1 MNWGSGGPAAHQPYV
16 GLRAFRADDAYRFF
30 GRERA
35 AHDLAAHW
43 QANRLTILHGPSG
56 AGKTSLLQAGVL
68 PLLDPETTDTL
79 PVGRVSYGSAFP
91 VVDGATYP
99 TAALPPQH
107 NPHVFALL
115 SAWAPRE
122 SPARLAG
129 LTLES
134 FLRSRPARQDPYGD
148 PMLVLLAIDQA
159 EELFDDFAQRQVYR
173 EWFLDQL
180 KRALDAD
187 KNLRLLMCVRDDH
200 LASIMP
206 YGRKLVANDHRRVRL
221 DALAREEAREAITGP
236 VRGTGRVYDRA
247 AVDRLLRD
255 LTADSPPGEPRAEP
269 VRLQTACSMLWRSL
283 PPGVRTITEAHV
295 GDIAVTDKQGTTYCE
310 LKVGEVAAAH
320 LDGDTGRL
328 LSWLARTF
336 VTQLVTRRR
345 VRVRDH
351 VTAGM
356 DNVIIEA
363 LVRRDIL
370 LRDAEWCELA
380 HDRLIQP
387 ILQAAGPVDLSA
399 SGTDP
404 DDLLG
409 SAELALRDRDL
420 EQAKAQARAA
430 LDRVRG
436 DRRLEAEIHT
446 FLGNI
451 AHQEQEY
458 ADSIEHYL
466 RAAELFESLS
476 AFDAVGRLLVGMG
489 WLRLAQGRPDLAV
502 DELNIAQGRYRHDLS
517 IKTAF
522 AWALWHDGAPAL
534 ARDTVTGVLEQ
545 DGDALDALQARGEIL
560 ASMGESAAALA
571 DLERASPLQ
580 WPSTKAAHAL
590 ASARLADVQEPTPP
604 IKKEIREA
612 LDDAPDSGPVWLYS
626 AWINL
631 AQAERDVADETARDT
646 AREHARR
653 ALKARS
659 PSLPRHLKDE
669 ARTLS
674 GES

>member
-1 MNWGSGGPAAHQPYV
+1 M
-16 GLRAFRADDAYRFF
+16 RAFRADDAFRFF
-30 GRERA
+30 GRDRA

-56 AGKTSLLQAGVL
+56 VGKTSLVQAGVL
-68 PLLDPETTDTL
+68 PLLDTETTDTL
-79 PVGRVSYGSAFP
+79 PVGRLSYGSAFP

-115 SAWAPRE
+115 SAWAPQE

-134 FLRSRPARQDPYGD
+134 YLRSRPARQDPYGD

-187 KNLRLLMCVRDDH
+187 KNIRLLMCVRDDH
-200 LASIMP
+200 LASLMP
-206 YGRKLVANDHRRVRL
+206 YGKKLVANDHRRVRL
-221 DALAREEAREAITGP
+221 DPLDQEEAREAVTGP
-236 VRGTGRVYDRA
+236 VRGTGRLYERS

-255 LTADSPPGEPRAEP
+255 LSAESAPGDLRAEP
-269 VRLQTACSMLWRSL
+269 VRLQAACSMLWRSL

-295 GDIAVTDKQGTTYCE
+295 GDVAATDKQVTAFCE
-310 LKVGEVAAAH
+310 LMVREVAAEH
-320 LDGDTGRL
+320 LEGDTARL
-328 LSWLARTF
+328 MSWLARTF

-345 VRVRDH
+345 VRVREN
-351 VTAGM
+351 VTAGLA
-356 DNVIIEA
+356 NVIIEA

-370 LRDAEWCELA
+370 VRDAEWCELS

-387 ILQAAGPVDLSA
+387 VLQAAGPVDLSA

-404 DDLLG
+404 DGLLG

-420 EQAKAQARAA
+420 EQAKAQAREA
-430 LDRVRG
+430 LTRVRG

-458 ADSIEHYL
+458 AAAIEHYL

-502 DELNIAQGRYRHDLS
+502 DELNIAQGRYQHDLS

-522 AWALWHDGAPAL
+522 AWALWHDGAPDL
-534 ARDTVTGVLEQ
+534 ARDTVTGVLEE

-560 ASMGESAAALA
+560 ASMGRSAAALA

-590 ASARLADVQEPTPP
+590 ASARLADVQEVTPA
-604 IKKEIREA
+604 IQKEIREA

-626 AWINL
+626 AWINV
-631 AQAERDVADETARDT
+631 AQAARETGDETARET
-646 AREHARR
+646 ALATAGEHARR

-659 PSLPRHLKDE
+659 PSLPRHLKE
-669 ARTLS
+669 KARKLS
-674 GES
+674 GEK

>member
-1 MNWGSGGPAAHQPYV
+1 MNRGSGGSAAHRPYV

-30 GRERA
+30 GRARA

-91 VVDGATYP
+91 VVDGAIYP
-99 TAALPPQH
+99 AAALPPQH

-115 SAWAPRE
+115 TAWAPNE

-129 LTLES
+129 LTLEGY
-134 FLRSRPARQDPYGD
+134 LRSRPARQDPYGD
-148 PMLVLLAIDQA
+148 PMPVLLAIDQA
-159 EELFDDFAQRQVYR
+159 EELFDGFTHRQVYR

-180 KRALDAD
+180 KRALEAD
-187 KNLRLLMCVRDDH
+187 RNLRLLMCVRDDH

-206 YGRKLVANDHRRVRL
+206 YGRKLAANDHRRLRL
-221 DALAREEAREAITGP
+221 DAFDPDEAREAITGP
-236 VRGTGRVYDRA
+236 VRGTGRVYDRS
-247 AVDRLLRD
+247 AVDRLLSD
-255 LTADSPPGEPRAEP
+255 LAADSPPGDRRAEP
-269 VRLQTACSMLWRSL
+269 VRLQAACSMVWRSL

-295 GDIAVTDKQGTTYCE
+295 GDIAATDKQVTTYCE
-310 LKVGEVAAAH
+310 LMVREVAAAH

-345 VRVRDH
+345 VRVREN
-351 VTAGM
+351 VTVGM
-356 DNVIIEA
+356 DNAIVEA

-370 LRDAEWCELA
+370 LRDAEWCELS

-399 SGTDP
+399 SGSDP

-420 EQAKAQARAA
+420 EQAKTRARAA
-430 LDRVRG
+430 FDRVRG

-458 ADSIEHYL
+458 ASSIDHYL

-489 WLRLAQGRPDLAV
+489 WLRLAQGRSDLAV
-502 DELNIAQGRYRHDLS
+502 EELNIAQGRYSHDLS

-534 ARDTVTGVLEQ
+534 ARDTVTDVLEQ
-545 DGDALDALQARGEIL
+545 DGDAHDALQARGEFL
-560 ASMGESAAALA
+560 ASMGESEAAFA
-571 DLERASPLQ
+571 DLERAGPLQ

-590 ASARLADVQEPTPP
+590 AAARLAEAPEPASA
-604 IKKEIREA
+604 IREEIREA
-612 LDDAPDSGPVWLYS
+612 LEDAPDSGPVWLYS

-631 AQAERDVADETARDT
+631 VQAEHDPADETI
-646 AREHARR
+646 REHARR

-659 PSLPRHLKDE
+659 PALPRHLRDE
-669 ARTLS
+669 ARRLAAS
-674 GES
+674 GDR